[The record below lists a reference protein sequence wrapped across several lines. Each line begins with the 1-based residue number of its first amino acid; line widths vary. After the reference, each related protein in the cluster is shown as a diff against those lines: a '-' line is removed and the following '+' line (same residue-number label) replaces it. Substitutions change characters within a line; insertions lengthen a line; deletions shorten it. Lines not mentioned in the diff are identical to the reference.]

1 VRTNLAAAEV
11 VNFDETGLRVE
22 GMDAAGVLPVF
33 TGIAVDDAFVPA
45 PQGLEVDS
53 SMMAG
58 TRTTCAQEQAAA
70 RLCSP
75 TPDLPCRQLRC
86 AR

>member
-1 VRTNLAAAEV
+1 
-11 VNFDETGLRVE
+11 
-22 GMDAAGVLPVF
+22 MDAAGVLPVF